1 MTIDDSLDP
10 YHVVASRSI
19 TTSGVRVLKHGDTF
33 AVFNRF
39 GDVHAPQLG
48 EQGLYHKGTRFLSR
62 LRLWLGGSPLL
73 LLSST
78 VLQDNLLFTID
89 LTNPDLLGD
98 DGQTL
103 IVPYGTL
110 HVFRSK
116 FLGDAVCYERLQI
129 SNYGPRAVDA
139 LIRVEFENDFV
150 DVFEVRGTRRE
161 RRGEL
166 LDAHLEAGAA
176 QLAYRGLDNMVRT
189 TRLNFAPAPES
200 LTAQEAVFR
209 LHLEVKQTRD
219 VYVWTTCLAGETP
232 RPLQAYEAAF
242 AASLC
247 QAERAPTS
255 LCTAN
260 PQFDE
265 WLDRSRADLRMMIT
279 ETPEG
284 PFPYAGVPW
293 FSTPFGRDAIWT
305 AIQVLWF
312 KPAIAAGVLRFL
324 AATQARAR
332 NDDVDAEPGK
342 IIHEM
347 RDGEMAAMGEIAL
360 GRYYGSVD
368 ATPLYL
374 VLAALYY
381 ERTADL
387 ALIRGL
393 WPSLLSALEW
403 MDRWGDADGD
413 GFIEYQRRSRN
424 GLLQQG
430 WKDSRDSVFHHDGTM
445 AEAPIALCEVQGY
458 AYAARLGMARLARVL
473 GESGRARRLEQQA
486 HELRQRFDAAFWCEE
501 LGTYALALDGK
512 KLPCRVR
519 SSNAGHCLYTGIAL
533 PQRVQRLA
541 GSLMAEEMFSGWG
554 IRTLAANEQHYNP
567 MSYHNGSIWPHDNAI
582 VAAGLARAGFR
593 EWAAH
598 ILTRLFEA
606 SLFVELHRLPELFCG
621 FPRRDNQGP
630 PLYPVACSPQAWA
643 AGAPFMILQA
653 VLGLRIDAAERR
665 VTFEH
670 PALPA
675 SLQDVTIRN
684 LRVGEAEV
692 DLRLHRYPEDVGVNV
707 LRKQQDLEVVL
718 VR

>member
-1 MTIDDSLDP
+1 MIADDPLDP
-10 YHVVASRSI
+10 YHVVVSRSI
-19 TTSGVRVLKHGDTF
+19 TASGVRVLKHDDTF

-39 GDVHAPQLG
+39 GDVHAIQLG
-48 EQGLYHKGTRFLSR
+48 EQGLYHRGTRFLSR
-62 LRLWLGGSPLL
+62 LRLSVGGSPLL

-78 VLQDNLLFTID
+78 VLQNNLLFAID
-89 LTNPDLLGD
+89 LTNPDLRSE

-103 IVPYGTL
+103 VAPYGTL

-116 FLGDAVCYERLQI
+116 FLGDAVCYERLQV
-129 SNYGPRAVDA
+129 SNYGPRAIDA
-139 LIRVEFENDFV
+139 LIQVEFANDFV

-161 RRGEL
+161 RRGET
-166 LDAHLEAGAA
+166 LDPRLEPGAV
-176 QLAYRGLDNMVRT
+176 QLAYRGLDQLVRT
-189 TRLNFAPAPES
+189 TRLDFAPAPES
-200 LTAQEAVFR
+200 LTAQAASFR
-209 LHLEVKQTRD
+209 IHLEVKQTRD
-219 VYVWTTCLAGETP
+219 IYIWTTCLSGEEH
-232 RPLQAYEAAF
+232 RPVQAYEAAF
-242 AASLC
+242 SRSLR
-247 QAERAPTS
+247 QAERAPTTIS
-255 LCTAN
+255 TAN
-260 PQFDE
+260 TQFNE

-293 FSTPFGRDAIWT
+293 FSTPFGRDSIWT
-305 AIQVLWF
+305 AIEVLWF
-312 KPAIAAGVLRFL
+312 KPALAAGVLRFL
-324 AATQARAR
+324 AATQARER

-342 IIHEM
+342 VIHEM
-347 RDGEMAAMGEIAL
+347 RDGEMAALGEIPL
-360 GRYYGSVD
+360 GRYYGSID

-374 VLAALYY
+374 ILAALYH

-387 ALIRGL
+387 ALIRSL
-393 WPSLLSALEW
+393 WPSLLAALDW
-403 MDRWGDADGD
+403 MDKWGDSDGD

-445 AEAPIALCEVQGY
+445 ADAPIALGEVQGY
-458 AYAARLGMARLARVL
+458 AYAARLGMARLSRLL
-473 GESGRARRLEQQA
+473 GEAGRARQLEQQA
-486 HELRQRFDAAFWCEE
+486 QELRQRFDAAFWCEE

-533 PQRVQRLA
+533 PQRVHRLA
-541 GSLMAEEMFSGWG
+541 TSLMTDEMFSGWG

-582 VAAGLARAGFR
+582 VAAGLARAGYR
-593 EWAAH
+593 EWAVQ
-598 ILTRLFEA
+598 ILNGLFEA

-621 FPRRDNQGP
+621 FPRRANQGP
-630 PLYPVACSPQAWA
+630 TLYPVACSPQAWA
-643 AGAPFMILQA
+643 AAAPFMILQS
-653 VLGLRIDAAERR
+653 VLGLRIDAGERR

-670 PALPA
+670 PVLPA

-684 LRVGEAEV
+684 LRVGDAEV
-692 DLRLHRYPEDVGVNV
+692 DLRLHRYPEDVGINV
-707 LRKQQDLEVVL
+707 LRKEHDLEVVL